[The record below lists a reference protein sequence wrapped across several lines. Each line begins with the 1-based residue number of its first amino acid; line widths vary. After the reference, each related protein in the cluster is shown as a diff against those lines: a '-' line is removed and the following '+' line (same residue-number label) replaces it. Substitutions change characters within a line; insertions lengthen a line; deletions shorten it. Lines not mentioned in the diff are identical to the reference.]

1 MPIKENL
8 EREEPMSRTS
18 PRLRVSFGR
27 PIMTLGLTACL
38 LLAMLAEVRAQQVV
52 IEPTRDNTL
61 YEFGGGQT
69 GNAAGISIFAGYQ
82 FTTFQQRIKRAVLH
96 FDVAGAVPAGATI
109 TNATLSL
116 TVTKTRDLDADEFTA
131 HRISQDWGDGTSV
144 APANTGGIG
153 VAATETEATWLYT
166 FYRTTQWT
174 NAGGDF
180 DPNPSASAMVGTSGS
195 TAMWSSATLTADVQS
210 FLDSPST
217 NYGWLIKND
226 ESEVWTAR
234 RFASHENTNA
244 SIRPKLTIDYTLDA
258 PEITCR
264 IGTVDLASG
273 SPSDILT
280 VNGSAGD
287 AQREVMVAVGSPLS
301 IDMAAPPGGPAMAN
315 FVLYIWLGI
324 PTPSDVQV
332 LPKNVGSICFP
343 FLALGGTPQ
352 PFKIWNNIG
361 RNNKLGVADFPSSP
375 APSNVLNFPPGA
387 GSPADATLQG
397 LIFDNNS
404 AADVNA
410 SVTNAVVLRIQ

>member
-1 MPIKENL
+1 M
-8 EREEPMSRTS
+8 RRTTSRT
-18 PRLRVSFGR
+18 RLSRHR
-27 PIMTLGLTACL
+27 TILMLGVVACL
-38 LLAMLAEVRAQQVV
+38 MFGLLVDARAQQVV

-82 FTTFQQRIKRAVLH
+82 FTTFQERIKRAVLH
-96 FDVAGAVPAGATI
+96 FDVAGAVPKGATV

-116 TVTKTRDLDADEFTA
+116 RVTKTRATEADEFTL

-166 FYRTTQWT
+166 FYRTTQWN

-180 DPNPSASAMVGTSGS
+180 EAMPSATSMVGLSGS
-195 TAMWSSATLTADVQS
+195 TATWSSATLTSDVQT
-210 FLDSPST
+210 FLDSPT
-217 NYGWLIKND
+217 ANFGWLIKND
-226 ESEVWTAR
+226 ETEVWTAR

-244 SIRPKLTIDYTLDA
+244 SFRPKLTIDYTLDA
-258 PEITCR
+258 PEVTCR
-264 IGTVDLASG
+264 VGTVDLGSG
-273 SPSDILT
+273 TASDILT

-287 AQREVMVAVGSPLS
+287 AQREVAVAVGSPIS
-301 IDMAAPPGGPAMAN
+301 IDMAAPPGGPASAN

-324 PTPSDVQV
+324 PTPSDVQL

-361 RNNKLGVADFPSSP
+361 RNNKLGVADFPSSA

-387 GSPADATLQG
+387 GSAADATLQG